1 MDPRHSLLEKA
12 LAILQD
18 AICIVDEN
26 GKVLYINASWQAL
39 MAMHFGRVAGL
50 QDDLLDFVPQERKQ
64 LHEGFIRKAKRLLV
78 RMGQSIKL
86 IDLDQV
92 AYFYSKDKISFAV
105 LPGNKR
111 YPLDQ
116 SLDQIEHMVDPL
128 HFFRIN
134 RQFIVKMESIDEMI
148 AYSKSRVKLKLNP
161 PTEEDAIVSKER
173 SPEFKK
179 WLVGTD

>member
-1 MDPRHSLLEKA
+1 
-12 LAILQD
+12 
-18 AICIVDEN
+18 
-26 GKVLYINASWQAL
+26 
-39 MAMHFGRVAGL
+39 
-50 QDDLLDFVPQERKQ
+50 
-64 LHEGFIRKAKRLLV
+64 
-78 RMGQSIKL
+78 MGQSIKL

-116 SLDQIEHMVDPL
+116 SLDQIEQMVDPI

-134 RQFIVKMESIDEMI
+134 RQFIVKMEAIDEMI

-179 WLVGTD
+179 WLVGTE